1 MKFFAYFLIIIP
13 LILITLRVVTDPDPD
28 PGIISELEYEITYQ
42 YDLQGSDSDYIIQS
56 FLPTDNRRQDVEM
69 DSDSLL
75 QPGLSVFDKAPNK
88 VIKWSGRALSDTT
101 ISIRFSAKTKG
112 IEFDIDNKLKVD
124 TSSEREFEDYLS
136 STTKIQSNSPKVKA
150 LADRLRYPES
160 ESAKDL
166 AEGYFN
172 YVRNL
177 SSVDITDSTDA
188 LSCLKSGVCS
198 DKGKSRL
205 LAALYRS
212 SGIPARVVGGLI
224 LEDGMKKTSH
234 YWMEA
239 RFAEEWVPFDTQEG
253 HFAELPQNYLEISY
267 GDYNLNE
274 SHLGLD
280 VDYLYNTSRDRLHDY
295 SAYAAFNLWNL
306 IDNNQLPMKPVMV
319 LILLPL
325 GAYIVGIFK
334 NVIGFKTYGVFLPVL
349 IAFSFVDMGLIEG
362 LIFFSVI
369 IGLISLLSFPIE
381 KWGILHTPKIV
392 FLLTLVSLYCLVAI
406 KIFYITGWVNPS
418 ATLTFPII
426 ILTLISERF
435 AHEIEEESLA
445 DALLL
450 YGQTLIV
457 TVCCY
462 LIVSAGVVQ
471 HFFITFP
478 EALITI
484 AGMSLLLGRWIGL
497 QLFEYSRFSQ
507 IDEKVSYAN

>member
-1 MKFFAYFLIIIP
+1 MKYLAYILIIIP
-13 LILITLRVVTDPDPD
+13 LVLVTFRVITDQDPD
-28 PGIISELEYEITYQ
+28 PGIISELEYEVTYQ
-42 YDLQGSDSDYIIQS
+42 YNLKGSESDYTIQS
-56 FLPTDNRRQDVEM
+56 FIPIDNRRQDVEM
-69 DSDSLL
+69 DSDNLL
-75 QPGLSVFDKAPNK
+75 QPGLSISDKVPNK
-88 VIKWSGRALSDTT
+88 KITWSGRATSDTT
-101 ISIRFSAKTKG
+101 ISILFSAKTKG
-112 IEFDIDNKLKVD
+112 IEFDIDNKLKID
-124 TSSEREFEDYLS
+124 RFTGSEFEEYLA
-136 STTKIQSNSPKVKA
+136 STGDIQSGSPEIKA
-150 LADRLRYPES
+150 LAERLQFTDS

-166 AEGYFN
+166 AESYFN
-172 YVRNL
+172 YVSNL

-188 LSCLKSGVCS
+188 LSCFESGVCT

-205 LAALYRS
+205 LAALYRAT
-212 SGIPARVVGGLI
+212 GIPARVVGGLI

-239 RFAEEWVPFDTQEG
+239 RVAEEWVPFDTQEG
-253 HFAELPQNYLEISY
+253 YFAELPQNYLEISY
-267 GDYNLNE
+267 GDYTLNE
-274 SHLGLD
+274 SHQGLE
-280 VDYLYNTSRDRLHDY
+280 VDYLYDISRERLHDY
-295 SAYAAFNLWNL
+295 SAYAAFNIWNL

-362 LIFFSVI
+362 LVFFSMI
-369 IGLISLLSFPIE
+369 ILLISLLSFPIE

-392 FLLTLVSLYCLVAI
+392 FLLTLVSLYCLAAI

-445 DALLL
+445 DALLV

-507 IDEKVSYAN
+507 IDEQVSYAN

>member
-1 MKFFAYFLIIIP
+1 MKYFAYFLIIIP
-13 LILITLRVVTDPDPD
+13 LVLVTFRVVTDPDPD
-28 PGIISELEYEITYQ
+28 PGIISELKYDVTYQ
-42 YDLQGSDSDYIIQS
+42 YDLKGSDTAYTIQS
-56 FLPTDNRRQDVEM
+56 FLPIDNLRQDVEM

-75 QPGLSVFDKAPNK
+75 QPGISIYDLVPNK
-88 VIKWSGRALSDTT
+88 VITWRGRAESDTT
-101 ISIRFSAKTKG
+101 ISIRFTAKTKG
-112 IEFDIDNKLKVD
+112 IEFDIDNRLKINRI
-124 TSSEREFEDYLS
+124 SESEFEQYLS
-136 STTKIQSNSPKVKA
+136 STADIQSDRPEIKA
-150 LADRLRYPES
+150 LAERLQSSES
-160 ESAKDL
+160 ESVKDL
-166 AEGYFN
+166 AEGFFN

-177 SSVDITDSTDA
+177 SSVDITNSEDA
-188 LSCLKSGVCS
+188 LSCFESGICT
-198 DKGKSRL
+198 DRGKSRL
-205 LAALYRS
+205 LSALYRAT
-212 SGIPARVVGGLI
+212 GIPARVVGGLI
-224 LEDGMKKTSH
+224 LEEGKMKISH

-239 RFAEEWVPFDTQEG
+239 RFAEEWVPFDIQEG
-253 HFAELPQNYLEISY
+253 YFAELPKNYLEISY
-267 GDYNLNE
+267 GDFTLNE
-274 SHLGLD
+274 SHQGLE
-280 VDYLYNTSRDRLHDY
+280 VDYLYDISRDRLHDY

-306 IDNNQLPMKPVMV
+306 IDNNQLPMKPVIV

-445 DALLL
+445 DALLV